1 MNTYRFASDDII
13 RDGIETLP
21 EPLALGI
28 ITPDDARKA
37 GQDADLVE
45 ALREDFPASG
55 PIASR

>member
-1 MNTYRFASDDII
+1 
-13 RDGIETLP
+13 
-21 EPLALGI
+21 LGI